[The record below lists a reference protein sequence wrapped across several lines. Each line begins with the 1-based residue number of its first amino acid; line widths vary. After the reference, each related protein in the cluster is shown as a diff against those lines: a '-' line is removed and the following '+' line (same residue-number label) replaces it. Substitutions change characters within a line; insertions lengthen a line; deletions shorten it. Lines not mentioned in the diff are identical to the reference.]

1 MKIVR
6 FRLATNQ
13 DKDYVLNFCKN
24 TFSWGDYIDR
34 VWDIWISETNG
45 ILLAAE
51 IENHVKKPIAIIHGI
66 LVPEKTIWIEG
77 IRVDPEYRK
86 QKLATNL
93 INLILEYGKKNG
105 AAYSAAIVSINN
117 EASKG
122 MMEKSG
128 FEILSKWSYIST
140 NQIILPINNLTNNF
154 KIADSNDYQQIINFL
169 GNSENFKLS
178 GKKFVKSW
186 RWHDLTEDRL
196 FTMIYNKQVIIAGKN
211 KNNNDDDDDNQ
222 LQIRGIA
229 ITDREGYWNNQNI
242 FQIVYID
249 ADSEELLLSLVNK
262 SLELALKHNEKYS
275 NKNKNKY
282 ERIQVFSPYRE
293 YNSRIFTKSNITFY
307 EQFLLYYKNI

>member
-1 MKIVR
+1 MR

-13 DKDYVLNFCKN
+13 DKEYVLNFCKN

-34 VWDIWISETNG
+34 VWDIWICEPNG
-45 ILLAAE
+45 ILLVAE
-51 IENHVKKPIAIIHGI
+51 IENHIKKKPIAIIHGI
-66 LVPEKTIWIEG
+66 LIPEKTIWIEG

-93 INLILEYGKKNG
+93 INLILEYGKNNG
-105 AAYSAAIVSINN
+105 AVYSAAIVSIKN
-117 EASKG
+117 EASRR
-122 MMEKSG
+122 MMEKSE
-128 FEILSKWSYIST
+128 FKILSKWSYIST
-140 NQIILPINNLTNNF
+140 NHMIPPINNLTNNF

-186 RWHDLTEDRL
+186 RWYDLTDDRL
-196 FTMIYNKQVIIAGKN
+196 FTMIYNKQVIIGGKN
-211 KNNNDDDDDNQ
+211 NSNT

-229 ITDREGYWNNQNI
+229 IIDREDYWNNQDI

-249 ADSEELLLSLVNK
+249 ADSKDILLSLINK

-275 NKNKNKY
+275 NKNKKNKY
-282 ERIQVFSPYRE
+282 ERIQVFSPYKE
-293 YNSRIFTKSNITFY
+293 YNSRIFTKSNITFS
-307 EQFLLYYKNI
+307 EQFLLYYKKI